1 MKITGVDDFF
11 HVLLDDWKEDEMKE
25 ILIKFWK
32 PIEDAL
38 SFDFSCAN
46 IRFHLF
52 NSKFELLL

>member
-1 MKITGVDDFF
+1 
-11 HVLLDDWKEDEMKE
+11 MKE